1 VALASLG
8 RFARPVRI
16 AKPEPRRKS
25 NALLDPFPTVLAWY
39 HLLNALRALVAGP
52 AMAAEPLRVLSA
64 MPATFAR
71 LDHRTLPQLALIQTA
86 ILHLNMMFVQQGTTA
101 LQELRSQSNALTAT
115 LRRRMVQQA
124 ARNALLDINA
134 RIV

>member
-1 VALASLG
+1 
-8 RFARPVRI
+8 
-16 AKPEPRRKS
+16 
-25 NALLDPFPTVLAWY
+25 
-39 HLLNALRALVAGP
+39 
-52 AMAAEPLRVLSA
+52 
-64 MPATFAR
+64 
-71 LDHRTLPQLALIQTA
+71 
-86 ILHLNMMFVQQGTTA
+86 MMFVLLGTTA

>member
-1 VALASLG
+1 
-8 RFARPVRI
+8 
-16 AKPEPRRKS
+16 
-25 NALLDPFPTVLAWY
+25 
-39 HLLNALRALVAGP
+39 
-52 AMAAEPLRVLSA
+52 